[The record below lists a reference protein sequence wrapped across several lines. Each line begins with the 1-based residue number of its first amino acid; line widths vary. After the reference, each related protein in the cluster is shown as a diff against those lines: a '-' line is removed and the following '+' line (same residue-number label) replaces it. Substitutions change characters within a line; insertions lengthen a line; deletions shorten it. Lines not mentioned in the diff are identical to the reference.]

1 MSKEGGGQTEHKG
14 NAQAFRFAIRR
25 MELPLTN
32 MGKTVGKMSWEENPE
47 HLVLS
52 LLNLMFLLDIFY
64 DLNFVHKEDILT
76 C

>member
-1 MSKEGGGQTEHKG
+1 
-14 NAQAFRFAIRR
+14 

-64 DLNFVHKEDILT
+64 DLNFVHKEDILM